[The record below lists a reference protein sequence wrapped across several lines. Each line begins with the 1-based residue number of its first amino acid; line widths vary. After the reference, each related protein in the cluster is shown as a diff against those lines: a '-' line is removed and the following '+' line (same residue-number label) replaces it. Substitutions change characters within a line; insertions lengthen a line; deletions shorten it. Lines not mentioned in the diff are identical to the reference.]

1 MFGGIWGYLRGIEDY
16 LYRIYSQAESALD
29 ALRNVNNQQELNERY
44 ERFRAAM
51 DELNRQTGRRANDL
65 RNAHD
70 RDDLQ
75 VKG

>member
-1 MFGGIWGYLRGIEDY
+1 LKKIHFYIF
-16 LYRIYSQAESALD
+16 IYSQAESALD

-75 VKG
+75 VGDYLIY